1 MRGGIGQ
8 SPQDPWAAESVAT
21 FIHCVDDKDESTF
34 WGVRKFADEFEEER
48 VLHRSWGQ
56 VWVVAKAFG
65 HDASKRGEYSR
76 ELVDESRQD
85 ISWLAQVPIISPAE
99 ERASEMVSLVKHRT
113 N

>member
-8 SPQDPWAAESVAT
+8 SPQDPWAAASVAT
-21 FIHCVDDKDESTF
+21 FIQRVDDKDEGTF

-48 VLHRSWGQ
+48 VLHRSWGK
-56 VWVVAKAFG
+56 VWVVAKAFC
-65 HDASKRGEYSR
+65 HDTSKRGKNSR

-85 ISWLAQVPIISPAE
+85 IYRLAQIPIISPAE
-99 ERASEMVSLVKHRT
+99 ERASEIVPLMKHGT